1 MPVETLQALE
11 RARDGLC
18 WQHPSLAACIER
30 LKPEAVPGARVFAVD
45 GRRIVF
51 GIGLPVECFSPD
63 HLKRTLLHMIAHCL
77 LGHPWQKRRDAAMDV
92 QAWLLAEE
100 IAPETALSGG
110 AQEFRRRL
118 RNADSLSQIEAL
130 LKTDPFLREQLPQLQ
145 TRITLDDHDLW
156 SRADDE
162 ARTAWGEGALL
173 SHRRG
178 NGGAG
183 SSAGGQRLEWSPA
196 RADADALARYLTR
209 YSVLRENAREDPDC
223 FQSAWYLYG
232 LEHYGNMPL
241 IEPAESREE
250 RRLETLAIVID
261 TSGSCARGL
270 TQRFLALL
278 CGLMRESGLFFRRFN
293 LRILQCDA
301 RVQRDDAICDLRAF
315 ERYIASLELIGGGGT
330 DFRAAFERIDAL
342 IASGAL
348 RGLRGALFFSDGRGI
363 FPSSPPEYETTFVF
377 LKHRF
382 DAIDVPVWV
391 RRLVLDA
398 PPPQGGEYIEY

>member
-1 MPVETLQALE
+1 
-11 RARDGLC
+11 
-18 WQHPSLAACIER
+18 
-30 LKPEAVPGARVFAVD
+30 
-45 GRRIVF
+45 
-51 GIGLPVECFSPD
+51 
-63 HLKRTLLHMIAHCL
+63 
-77 LGHPWQKRRDAAMDV
+77 MDV

-130 LKTDPFLREQLPQLQ
+130 LKTDSFLREQLPELQ
-145 TRITLDDHDLW
+145 ARIALDDHDLW
-156 SRADDE
+156 SRVDDE
-162 ARTAWGEGALL
+162 ARAAWGEGASL

-183 SSAGGQRLEWSPA
+183 SSAGGQKLEWSPA
-196 RADADALARYLTR
+196 RADAEALARYLAR

-223 FQSAWYLYG
+223 FQSTWYLYG

-301 RVQRDDAICDLRAF
+301 RVQRNDLICDLLAF
-315 ERYIASLELIGGGGT
+315 ERYIAGLELIGGGGT
-330 DFRAAFERIDAL
+330 DFRPAFERIDAL

-382 DAIDVPVWV
+382 DAIDVPAWV

-398 PPPQGGEYIEY
+398 PPPQGREYIEY